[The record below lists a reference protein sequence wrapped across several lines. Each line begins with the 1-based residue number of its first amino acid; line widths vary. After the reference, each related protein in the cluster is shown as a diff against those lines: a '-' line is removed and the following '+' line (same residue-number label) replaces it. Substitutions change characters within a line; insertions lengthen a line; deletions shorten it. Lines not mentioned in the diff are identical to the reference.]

1 MIKAIKKLVQSHQAN
16 RLAKHRKTENH
27 KQLQQIYAGIIERG
41 L

>member
-1 MIKAIKKLVQSHQAN
+1 MIKALKKLANARKAN

-27 KQLQQIYAGIIERG
+27 RQLQQIYAGIIERG